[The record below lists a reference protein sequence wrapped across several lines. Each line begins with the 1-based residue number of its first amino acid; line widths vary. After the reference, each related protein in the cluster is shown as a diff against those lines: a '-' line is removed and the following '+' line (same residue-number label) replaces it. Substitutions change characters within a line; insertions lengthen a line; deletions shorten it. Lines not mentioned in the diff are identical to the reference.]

1 MIFNIHQSFLS
12 MIKSRTWAA
21 LLMSASPAAGG
32 FIPGEGLR
40 GVKGP
45 PSFPDAAD
53 PLSGSTLS
61 ELPSGS
67 SGLLLLADGTRFEGR
82 LFGAEKIAEGELVFT
97 TGMCGY
103 QESLTDPSFA
113 GQVLTF
119 TYPLLGNY
127 GIHPGVSESS
137 SVHPRGVVCKQ
148 QIPNP
153 DHRDSLGSVHDFLV
167 AHNVPGI
174 EGIDTRALTR
184 RVREHG
190 TLLCVFGPSESE
202 EEMARILEE
211 MSPPDAEDLVSQVT
225 CEKPVIVNPGAEDD
239 RGNRLP
245 RVAAIDCG
253 IKYNI
258 LRELSR
264 RFEVV
269 WCPASMSLEQI
280 IREWSPDALFAS
292 NGPGDPAHP
301 GAASDARRT
310 LASAVRNGMPVMGI
324 CLGHQLMGLAAGLR
338 TYKLR
343 YGHRGSNQPVM
354 DLETRRVHI
363 TSQNHGFAVE
373 DPVKGM
379 MAPHPSGTYSDVTE
393 NVLGADFKVRY
404 LNSNDGTVEGLDLL
418 DKPAFTIQFHPE
430 ACPGPH
436 DASPLFDRFQKM
448 VEEHLEKSPAELVTK
463 EGLDA

>member
-1 MIFNIHQSFLS
+1 
-12 MIKSRTWAA
+12 
-21 LLMSASPAAGG
+21 MSESSEHGG
-32 FIPGEGLR
+32 FCPGAEIR
-40 GVKGP
+40 GVEYP
-45 PSFPDAAD
+45 PTFPDAAD
-53 PLSGSTLS
+53 SLLKSPGS
-61 ELPSGS
+61 EQPSGS
-67 SGLLLLADGTRFEGR
+67 KGVLLLADGTRFEGT
-82 LFGAEKIAEGELVFT
+82 LFGTEEIAEGELVFT

-127 GIHPGVSESS
+127 GVHPGVSESS

-148 QIPNP
+148 HMAFP
-153 DHRDSLGSVHDFLV
+153 DHRDSVGSVHDLLV
-167 AHNVPGI
+167 AHNIPGI

-190 TLLCVFGPSESE
+190 TLLCVFGPAERAD
-202 EEMARILEE
+202 EMETILQE
-211 MSPPDAEDLVSQVT
+211 MTPPDADDLVAEVT
-225 CEKPVIVNPGAEDD
+225 CDEPRLLNPGATDEK
-239 RGNRLP
+239 GESLP
-245 RVAAIDCG
+245 RLAAIDCG
-253 IKYNI
+253 VKHNI
-258 LRELSR
+258 LRELCR

-269 WCPASMSLEQI
+269 WCPASMTLEEMN
-280 IREWSPDALFAS
+280 RDWLPDALFAS

-301 GAASDARRT
+301 GVATDARKT
-310 LASAVRNGMPVMGI
+310 LAAAVRQGMPVMGI

-373 DPVKGM
+373 DPIQGM
-379 MAPHPSGTYSDVTE
+379 LAPHPSGACSEVTD
-393 NVLGADFKVRY
+393 NVLGAEFKVRHV
-404 LNSNDGTVEGLDLL
+404 NSNDGTVEGLDLL

-436 DASPLFDRFQKM
+436 DASPLFDRFQNM
-448 VEEHLEKSPAELVTK
+448 VAEHLSRAGSEIVTK
-463 EGLDA
+463 DGGA

>member
-1 MIFNIHQSFLS
+1 

-21 LLMSASPAAGG
+21 LLMSGDSPAGG
-32 FIPGEGLR
+32 FCPGAGVR
-40 GVKGP
+40 GVKDP

-53 PLSGSTLS
+53 PLLESRGSDQ
-61 ELPSGS
+61 PSGS
-67 SGLLLLADGTRFEGR
+67 KGILLLADGTRFEGQ
-82 LFGAEKIAEGELVFT
+82 LFGAEEIAEGELVFT

-127 GIHPGVSESS
+127 GIIPGISESS

-148 QIPNP
+148 HMAFP
-153 DHRDSLGSVHDFLV
+153 DHRHSVGSIHDLLV
-167 AHNVPGI
+167 AHNIPGI
-174 EGIDTRALTR
+174 EGVDTRALTR

-190 TLLCVFGPSESE
+190 TLLSVFGPLE
-202 EEMARILEE
+202 RLEE
-211 MSPPDAEDLVSQVT
+211 MEAILSEMTPPDKEDLVSEVT
-225 CEKPVIVNPGAEDD
+225 CERPVLLNPGAKDEK
-239 RGNRLP
+239 GNPLP
-245 RVAAIDCG
+245 RLAAIDCG
-253 IKYNI
+253 IKHNI
-258 LRELSR
+258 LRELCS

-269 WCPASMSLEQI
+269 WCPATMPMEEI
-280 IREWSPDALFAS
+280 TRDWSPDAIFAS
-292 NGPGDPAHP
+292 NGPGDPAHS
-301 GAASDARRT
+301 GAATDARKT
-310 LASAVRNGMPVMGI
+310 LASAVRLGMPVMGI

-354 DLETRRVHI
+354 DLETGRVHI

-379 MAPHPSGTYSDVTE
+379 LAPHPSGTCSEESE
-393 NVLGADFKVRY
+393 NVLGADFKVRHV
-404 LNSNDGTVEGLDLL
+404 NSNDGTVEGLDLL

-436 DASPLFDRFQKM
+436 DASPLFDRFQDIVDQYLSTSK
-448 VEEHLEKSPAELVTK
+448 AEITTRG
-463 EGLDA
+463 ES

>member
-1 MIFNIHQSFLS
+1 MS
-12 MIKSRTWAA
+12 KS
-21 LLMSASPAAGG
+21 SAHGG
-32 FIPGEGLR
+32 FCPGAGIR
-40 GVKGP
+40 GVEHP
-45 PSFPDAAD
+45 PNFQDAAD
-53 PLSGSTLS
+53 PLLNSPSS
-61 ELPSGS
+61 EQPSGS
-67 SGLLLLADGTRFEGR
+67 KGILLLADGTRFEGT
-82 LFGAEKIAEGELVFT
+82 LFGSEEIAEGELVFT

-127 GIHPGVSESS
+127 GVHPGVSESS

-148 QIPNP
+148 HMTFP
-153 DHRDSLGSVHDFLV
+153 DHRDSVGSVHDLLV
-167 AHNVPGI
+167 AHNIPGI

-190 TLLCVFGPSESE
+190 TLLCVFGPAERVD
-202 EEMARILEE
+202 EMETILRE
-211 MSPPDAEDLVSQVT
+211 MTPPDADDLVAEVT
-225 CEKPVIVNPGAEDD
+225 CDEPRLLNPGATDEN
-239 RGNRLP
+239 GQGLP
-245 RVAAIDCG
+245 RLAAIDCG
-253 IKYNI
+253 VKHNI
-258 LRELSR
+258 LRELCR

-269 WCPASMSLEQI
+269 WCPASMTLEEMT
-280 IREWSPDALFAS
+280 RDWSPDALFAS

-301 GAASDARRT
+301 GAATDARKT
-310 LASAVRNGMPVMGI
+310 LAAAVRQGMPVMGI

-373 DPVKGM
+373 DPIQGM
-379 MAPHPSGTYSDVTE
+379 LAPHPSGACSEVTD
-393 NVLGADFKVRY
+393 NVLGAEFKVRHV
-404 LNSNDGTVEGLDLL
+404 NSNDGTVEGLDLL

-436 DASPLFDRFQKM
+436 DASPLFDRFQNM
-448 VEEHLEKSPAELVTK
+448 VAEHLSRAGTEIVTK
-463 EGLDA
+463 DGGP

>member
-1 MIFNIHQSFLS
+1 
-12 MIKSRTWAA
+12 
-21 LLMSASPAAGG
+21 MSESSVHGG
-32 FIPGEGLR
+32 FCPGAGIH
-40 GVKGP
+40 GVEHP
-45 PSFPDAAD
+45 PTFPDAAD
-53 PLSGSTLS
+53 PLLNSPGS
-61 ELPSGS
+61 EQPSGS
-67 SGLLLLADGTRFEGR
+67 KGVLLLADGTRFEGT
-82 LFGAEKIAEGELVFT
+82 LFGTEEIAEGELVFT

-127 GIHPGVSESS
+127 GVHPGVSESS

-148 QIPNP
+148 HMTFP
-153 DHRDSLGSVHDFLV
+153 DHRDSVGSVHDLLV
-167 AHNVPGI
+167 AHNIPGI

-190 TLLCVFGPSESE
+190 TLLCVFGPAERAD
-202 EEMARILEE
+202 EMETILRE
-211 MSPPDAEDLVSQVT
+211 MTPPDADDLVAEVT
-225 CEKPVIVNPGAEDD
+225 CDEPRLLNPGATDEK
-239 RGNRLP
+239 GESLP
-245 RVAAIDCG
+245 RLAAIDCG
-253 IKYNI
+253 VKHNI
-258 LRELSR
+258 LRELCR

-269 WCPASMSLEQI
+269 WCPASMTLEEMN
-280 IREWSPDALFAS
+280 RDWSPDALFAS

-301 GAASDARRT
+301 GAATDARKT
-310 LASAVRNGMPVMGI
+310 LAAAVRQGMPVMGI

-373 DPVKGM
+373 DPIQGM
-379 MAPHPSGTYSDVTE
+379 LAPHPSGACSEVTD
-393 NVLGADFKVRY
+393 NVLGAEFKVRHV
-404 LNSNDGTVEGLDLL
+404 NSNDGTVEGLDLL

-436 DASPLFDRFQKM
+436 DASPLFDRFQNM
-448 VEEHLEKSPAELVTK
+448 VSEHLSRAGAEIVTK
-463 EGLDA
+463 DGGA

>member
-1 MIFNIHQSFLS
+1 
-12 MIKSRTWAA
+12 
-21 LLMSASPAAGG
+21 MSESSAHGG
-32 FIPGEGLR
+32 FCPGAGIS
-40 GVKGP
+40 GVEHP
-45 PSFPDAAD
+45 PTFADAAD
-53 PLSGSTLS
+53 SLLNSPGP
-61 ELPSGS
+61 EHPSGS
-67 SGLLLLADGTRFEGR
+67 KGILLLADGTRFEGT
-82 LFGAEKIAEGELVFT
+82 LFGTEQIAEGELVFT

-148 QIPNP
+148 HMAFP
-153 DHRDSLGSVHDFLV
+153 DHRNSVGSVHDLLV
-167 AHNVPGI
+167 ANNIPGI

-190 TLLCVFGPSESE
+190 TLLCVFGPAERVD
-202 EEMARILEE
+202 EMETILRE
-211 MSPPDAEDLVSQVT
+211 MTPPDADDLVAEVT
-225 CEKPVIVNPGAEDD
+225 CDEPRLLNPGATDEK
-239 RGNRLP
+239 GAALP
-245 RVAAIDCG
+245 RLAAIDCG
-253 IKYNI
+253 VKHNI
-258 LRELSR
+258 LRELCL

-269 WCPASMSLEQI
+269 WCPASMTLEEM
-280 IREWSPDALFAS
+280 IRDWSPDALFAS

-301 GAASDARRT
+301 GAATDARKT
-310 LASAVRNGMPVMGI
+310 LAAAVRQGMPVMGI

-373 DPVKGM
+373 DPIQGM
-379 MAPHPSGTYSDVTE
+379 LAPHPSGACSEVTD
-393 NVLGADFKVRY
+393 NILGAEFKVRHI
-404 LNSNDGTVEGLDLL
+404 NSNDGTVEGLDLL

-436 DASPLFDRFQKM
+436 DASPLFDRFQNM
-448 VEEHLEKSPAELVTK
+448 VAEHLIKAGAEIVRK
-463 EGLDA
+463 DGGV

>member
-1 MIFNIHQSFLS
+1 
-12 MIKSRTWAA
+12 
-21 LLMSASPAAGG
+21 MSESSAHGG
-32 FIPGEGLR
+32 FCPGAGIS
-40 GVKGP
+40 GVEHP
-45 PSFPDAAD
+45 PTFADAAD
-53 PLSGSTLS
+53 SLLNSPGP
-61 ELPSGS
+61 EHPSGS
-67 SGLLLLADGTRFEGR
+67 KGILLLADGTRFEGT
-82 LFGAEKIAEGELVFT
+82 LFGTEQIAEGELVFT

-148 QIPNP
+148 HMAFP
-153 DHRDSLGSVHDFLV
+153 DHRNSVGSVHDLLV
-167 AHNVPGI
+167 ANNIPGI

-190 TLLCVFGPSESE
+190 TLLCVFGPAERVD
-202 EEMARILEE
+202 EMETILRE
-211 MSPPDAEDLVSQVT
+211 MTPPDADDLVSEVT
-225 CEKPVIVNPGAEDD
+225 CDEPRLLNPGATDEK
-239 RGNRLP
+239 GAALP
-245 RVAAIDCG
+245 RLAAIDCG
-253 IKYNI
+253 VKHNI
-258 LRELSR
+258 LRELCL

-269 WCPASMSLEQI
+269 WCPASMTLEEM
-280 IREWSPDALFAS
+280 IRDWSPDALFAS

-301 GAASDARRT
+301 GAATDARKT
-310 LASAVRNGMPVMGI
+310 LAAAVRQGMPVMGI

-373 DPVKGM
+373 DPIQGM
-379 MAPHPSGTYSDVTE
+379 LAPHPSGACSEVTD
-393 NVLGADFKVRY
+393 NILGAEFKVRHI
-404 LNSNDGTVEGLDLL
+404 NSNDGTVEGLDLL

-436 DASPLFDRFQKM
+436 DASPLFDRFQNM
-448 VEEHLEKSPAELVTK
+448 VAEHLSKAGAEIVRK
-463 EGLDA
+463 DGGV

>member
-1 MIFNIHQSFLS
+1 
-12 MIKSRTWAA
+12 
-21 LLMSASPAAGG
+21 MSESSAHGG
-32 FIPGEGLR
+32 FCPGAGIR
-40 GVKGP
+40 GVEP
-45 PSFPDAAD
+45 PPTFPDAAD
-53 PLSGSTLS
+53 PLLNSPGS
-61 ELPSGS
+61 EQPSGS
-67 SGLLLLADGTRFEGR
+67 KGVLLLADGTRFEGT
-82 LFGAEKIAEGELVFT
+82 LFGTEEIAEGELVFT

-127 GIHPGVSESS
+127 GVHPGVSESS

-148 QIPNP
+148 HMTFP
-153 DHRDSLGSVHDFLV
+153 DHRDSVGSVHDLLV
-167 AHNVPGI
+167 AHNIPGI

-190 TLLCVFGPSESE
+190 TLLCVFGPAERAD
-202 EEMARILEE
+202 EMATILRE
-211 MSPPDAEDLVSQVT
+211 MTPPDADDLVAEVT
-225 CEKPVIVNPGAEDD
+225 CDEPRLLNPGATDEK
-239 RGNRLP
+239 GESLP
-245 RVAAIDCG
+245 RLAAIDCG
-253 IKYNI
+253 VKHNI
-258 LRELSR
+258 LRELCR

-269 WCPASMSLEQI
+269 WCPASMTLEEMN
-280 IREWSPDALFAS
+280 RDWSPDALFAS

-301 GAASDARRT
+301 GEATDARKT
-310 LASAVRNGMPVMGI
+310 LAAAFRQGMPVMGI

-373 DPVKGM
+373 DPIQGM
-379 MAPHPSGTYSDVTE
+379 LAPHPSGACSEVTD
-393 NVLGADFKVRY
+393 NVLGAEFKVRHV
-404 LNSNDGTVEGLDLL
+404 NSNDGTVEGLDLL

-436 DASPLFDRFQKM
+436 DASPLFDRFQNM
-448 VEEHLEKSPAELVTK
+448 VAEHLSRAGAEIVTK
-463 EGLDA
+463 DGGA

>member
-1 MIFNIHQSFLS
+1 
-12 MIKSRTWAA
+12 MIKSRTRAA
-21 LLMSASPAAGG
+21 LLMSMTPVGGG
-32 FIPGEGLR
+32 FCPGA
-40 GVKGP
+40 GVNGVHSP

-53 PLSGSTLS
+53 ILAESGGS
-61 ELPSGS
+61 EQPSGS
-67 SGLLLLADGTRFEGR
+67 SGTLLLADGTRFEGK
-82 LFGAEKIAEGELVFT
+82 LFGAEEIAEGELVFT

-127 GIHPGVSESS
+127 GIIPGISESS
-137 SVHPRGVVCKQ
+137 SVHPRGVVCRQ
-148 QIPNP
+148 HMPFP
-153 DHRDSLGSVHDFLV
+153 DHRDSVGSIHDLLV
-167 AHNVPGI
+167 SHNVPGI

-190 TLLCVFGPSESE
+190 TLLCVFGPSERLD
-202 EEMARILEE
+202 EMEIILDE
-211 MSPPDAEDLVSQVT
+211 MTPPDADDLVSQVT
-225 CEKPVIVNPGAEDD
+225 CDQPVLLNPGAKDANGEL
-239 RGNRLP
+239 LP
-245 RVAAIDCG
+245 RLAAIDCG
-253 IKYNI
+253 IKHNI
-258 LRELSR
+258 LRELCT

-269 WCPASMSLEQI
+269 WCPATITLDEIS
-280 IREWSPDALFAS
+280 RDWSPDALFAS

-301 GAASDARRT
+301 GAATDARRT
-310 LASAVRNGMPVMGI
+310 LASAVRQGMPVMGI

-354 DLETRRVHI
+354 DLETQRVHI

-379 MAPHPSGTYSDVTE
+379 LAPHPSGACSDLSD
-393 NVLGADFKVRY
+393 NVLGAEFKVRHV
-404 LNSNDGTVEGLDLL
+404 NSNDGTVEGLDLL

-448 VEEHLEKSPAELVTK
+448 VVEHLGVTKAELVASR
-463 EGLDA
+463 GGGS

>member
-1 MIFNIHQSFLS
+1 
-12 MIKSRTWAA
+12 
-21 LLMSASPAAGG
+21 MSESSAHGG
-32 FIPGEGLR
+32 FCPGA
-40 GVKGP
+40 GVSGVEHP
-45 PSFPDAAD
+45 PTFADAAD
-53 PLSGSTLS
+53 SLLNSPGP
-61 ELPSGS
+61 EHPSGS
-67 SGLLLLADGTRFEGR
+67 KGILLLADGTRFEGT
-82 LFGAEKIAEGELVFT
+82 LFGTEQIAEGELVFT

-127 GIHPGVSESS
+127 GIHPSVSESS

-148 QIPNP
+148 HMAFP
-153 DHRDSLGSVHDFLV
+153 DHRNSVGSVHDLLV
-167 AHNVPGI
+167 ANNIPGI

-190 TLLCVFGPSESE
+190 TLLCVFGPAERVD
-202 EEMARILEE
+202 EMETILRE
-211 MSPPDAEDLVSQVT
+211 MTPPDADDLVAEVT
-225 CEKPVIVNPGAEDD
+225 CDEPRLLNPGATDEK
-239 RGNRLP
+239 GAALP
-245 RVAAIDCG
+245 RLAAIDCG
-253 IKYNI
+253 VKHNI
-258 LRELSR
+258 LRELCL

-269 WCPASMSLEQI
+269 WCPASMTLEEM
-280 IREWSPDALFAS
+280 IRDWSPEALFAS

-301 GAASDARRT
+301 GAATDARKT
-310 LASAVRNGMPVMGI
+310 LAAAVRQGMPVMGI

-373 DPVKGM
+373 DPIQGM
-379 MAPHPSGTYSDVTE
+379 LAPHPSGACSEVTD
-393 NVLGADFKVRY
+393 NILGAEFKVRHI
-404 LNSNDGTVEGLDLL
+404 NSNDGTVEGLDLL

-436 DASPLFDRFQKM
+436 DASPLFDRFQNM
-448 VEEHLEKSPAELVTK
+448 VAEHLSKAGAEIVRK
-463 EGLDA
+463 DGGV

>member
-1 MIFNIHQSFLS
+1 
-12 MIKSRTWAA
+12 MIKSRTRAA
-21 LLMSASPAAGG
+21 LLMSATSVEGG
-32 FIPGEGLR
+32 FCPGAGIN
-40 GVKGP
+40 GVHSP

-53 PLSGSTLS
+53 ILAESVGS
-61 ELPSGS
+61 EQPSGS
-67 SGLLLLADGTRFEGR
+67 SGTLLLADGTRFDGK
-82 LFGAEKIAEGELVFT
+82 LFGAEEIAEGELVFT

-103 QESLTDPSFA
+103 QESITDPSFA

-127 GIHPGVSESS
+127 GIIPGISESS
-137 SVHPRGVVCKQ
+137 SVHPRGVVCRQ
-148 QIPNP
+148 HMPFP
-153 DHRDSLGSVHDFLV
+153 DHRDSIGSIHDLLV

-190 TLLCVFGPSESE
+190 TLLCVFGPSERLD
-202 EEMARILEE
+202 EMETILRE
-211 MSPPDAEDLVSQVT
+211 MTPPDADDLVSLVT
-225 CEKPVIVNPGAEDD
+225 CNQPVLLNPGARDANGEP
-239 RGNRLP
+239 LP
-245 RVAAIDCG
+245 RLAAIDCG
-253 IKYNI
+253 IKHNI
-258 LRELSR
+258 LRELCT
-264 RFEVV
+264 RFEVI
-269 WCPASMSLEQI
+269 WCPATITLDEIS
-280 IREWSPDALFAS
+280 RDWSPDALFAS

-301 GAASDARRT
+301 GAATDARKT
-310 LASAVRNGMPVMGI
+310 LASAVRQGMPVMGI

-354 DLETRRVHI
+354 DLETGRVHI

-379 MAPHPSGTYSDVTE
+379 LAPHPSGACSDSSE
-393 NVLGADFKVRY
+393 NVLGAEFRVRHV
-404 LNSNDGTVEGLDLL
+404 NSNDGTVEGLDLL

-436 DASPLFDRFQKM
+436 DASPLFDRFQQM
-448 VEEHLEKSPAELVTK
+448 VAEHLDIVKAELVTS
-463 EGLDA
+463 GGGP

>member
-1 MIFNIHQSFLS
+1 
-12 MIKSRTWAA
+12 
-21 LLMSASPAAGG
+21 MSTSPAAGG
-32 FIPGEGLR
+32 FRPGEGVN
-40 GVKGP
+40 GVTEP

-53 PLSGSTLS
+53 PLVGSNVS

-82 LFGAEKIAEGELVFT
+82 VFGAEKIAEGELVFT

-127 GIHPGVSESS
+127 GILPSVSESS

-148 QIPNP
+148 HIPNP
-153 DHRDSLGSVHDFLV
+153 DHRESLGSVHDFLV

-190 TLLCVFGPSESE
+190 TVLCVFGPSESE
-202 EEMARILEE
+202 KEMATILAE
-211 MSPPDAEDLVSQVT
+211 MTPPDNEDLVAQVT
-225 CEKPVIVNPGAEDD
+225 CDKPVLVNPGAKDEN
-239 RGNRLP
+239 GKRLP

-258 LRELSR
+258 LRELCL

-269 WCPASMSLEQI
+269 WCPATISLQEI
-280 IREWSPDALFAS
+280 ISNWSPDAIFAS

-301 GAASDARRT
+301 GAATDARRT

-354 DLETRRVHI
+354 DLETGRVHI

-379 MAPHPSGTYSDVTE
+379 MAPHPSGVCSDSME
-393 NVLGADFKVRY
+393 NVLGADFKVRHQ
-404 LNSNDGTVEGLDLL
+404 NSNDGTVEGLDLL

-436 DASPLFDRFQKM
+436 DASPLFDRFQNM
-448 VEEHLEKSPAELVTK
+448 VEGHLETPEPELVTK
-463 EGLDA
+463 KGGH

>member
-1 MIFNIHQSFLS
+1 MPES
-12 MIKSRTWAA
+12 
-21 LLMSASPAAGG
+21 SAHGG
-32 FIPGEGLR
+32 FCPGAGIS
-40 GVKGP
+40 GVEHP
-45 PSFPDAAD
+45 PTFADAAD
-53 PLSGSTLS
+53 SLLNSPGP
-61 ELPSGS
+61 EHPSGS
-67 SGLLLLADGTRFEGR
+67 KGILLLADGTRFEGT
-82 LFGAEKIAEGELVFT
+82 LFGTEQIAEGELVFT

-148 QIPNP
+148 HMAFP
-153 DHRDSLGSVHDFLV
+153 DHRNSVGSVHDLLV
-167 AHNVPGI
+167 ANNIPGI

-190 TLLCVFGPSESE
+190 TLLCVFGPAERVD
-202 EEMARILEE
+202 EMETILRE
-211 MSPPDAEDLVSQVT
+211 MTPPDADDLVAEVT
-225 CEKPVIVNPGAEDD
+225 CDEPRLLNPGATDEK
-239 RGNRLP
+239 GAALP
-245 RVAAIDCG
+245 RLAAIDCG
-253 IKYNI
+253 VKHNI
-258 LRELSR
+258 LRELCL

-269 WCPASMSLEQI
+269 WCPASMTLEEM
-280 IREWSPDALFAS
+280 IRDWSPDALFAS

-301 GAASDARRT
+301 GAATDARKT
-310 LASAVRNGMPVMGI
+310 LAAAVRQGMPVMGI

-373 DPVKGM
+373 DPIQGM
-379 MAPHPSGTYSDVTE
+379 LAPHPSGACSEVTD
-393 NVLGADFKVRY
+393 NILGAEFKVRHI
-404 LNSNDGTVEGLDLL
+404 NSNDGTVEGLDLL

-436 DASPLFDRFQKM
+436 DASPLFDRFQNM
-448 VEEHLEKSPAELVTK
+448 VAEHLSKAGAEIVRK
-463 EGLDA
+463 DGGV

>member
-1 MIFNIHQSFLS
+1 
-12 MIKSRTWAA
+12 
-21 LLMSASPAAGG
+21 MSESSGHGG
-32 FIPGEGLR
+32 FCPGAGIR
-40 GVKGP
+40 GVEHP
-45 PSFPDAAD
+45 PTFPDAAD
-53 PLSGSTLS
+53 SLLNSPGS
-61 ELPSGS
+61 EQPSGS
-67 SGLLLLADGTRFEGR
+67 KGVLLLADGTRFEGT
-82 LFGAEKIAEGELVFT
+82 LFGTEEIAEGELVFT

-127 GIHPGVSESS
+127 GVHPGVSESS

-148 QIPNP
+148 HMASP
-153 DHRDSLGSVHDFLV
+153 DHRDSVGSVHDLLV
-167 AHNVPGI
+167 AHNIPGI

-190 TLLCVFGPSESE
+190 TLLCVFGPAERAD
-202 EEMARILEE
+202 EMETILQE
-211 MSPPDAEDLVSQVT
+211 MTPPDADDLVAEVT
-225 CEKPVIVNPGAEDD
+225 CDEPRLLNPGATDEK
-239 RGNRLP
+239 GESLP
-245 RVAAIDCG
+245 RLAAIDCG
-253 IKYNI
+253 VKHNI
-258 LRELSR
+258 LRELCR

-269 WCPASMSLEQI
+269 WCPASMTLEEM
-280 IREWSPDALFAS
+280 IRDWSPDALFAS

-301 GAASDARRT
+301 GAATDARKT
-310 LASAVRNGMPVMGI
+310 LAAAVRQGMPVMGI

-373 DPVKGM
+373 DPIQGM
-379 MAPHPSGTYSDVTE
+379 LAPHPSGACSEVTD
-393 NVLGADFKVRY
+393 NVLGAEFKVRHV
-404 LNSNDGTVEGLDLL
+404 NSNDGTVEGLDLL

-436 DASPLFDRFQKM
+436 DASPLFDRFQNM
-448 VEEHLEKSPAELVTK
+448 VAEHLNSAGAEVVTK
-463 EGLDA
+463 DGGA

>member
-1 MIFNIHQSFLS
+1 
-12 MIKSRTWAA
+12 
-21 LLMSASPAAGG
+21 MSESSAHGG
-32 FIPGEGLR
+32 FCPGAGIR
-40 GVKGP
+40 GVEHP
-45 PSFPDAAD
+45 PTFQDAAD
-53 PLSGSTLS
+53 PLLS
-61 ELPSGS
+61 SPSSEQPSGS
-67 SGLLLLADGTRFEGR
+67 KGILLLADGTRFEGT
-82 LFGAEKIAEGELVFT
+82 LFGSEEIAEGELVFT

-127 GIHPGVSESS
+127 GVHPGVSESS

-148 QIPNP
+148 HMTFP
-153 DHRDSLGSVHDFLV
+153 DHRDSVGSVHDLLV
-167 AHNVPGI
+167 AHNIPGI

-190 TLLCVFGPSESE
+190 TLLCVFGPAERVD
-202 EEMARILEE
+202 EMETILRE
-211 MSPPDAEDLVSQVT
+211 MTPPDADDLVAEVT
-225 CEKPVIVNPGAEDD
+225 CDEPRLLNPGATDEN
-239 RGNRLP
+239 GQGLP
-245 RVAAIDCG
+245 RLAAIDCG
-253 IKYNI
+253 VKHNI
-258 LRELSR
+258 LRELCR

-269 WCPASMSLEQI
+269 WCPASMTLEEMT
-280 IREWSPDALFAS
+280 RDWSPDALFAS

-301 GAASDARRT
+301 GAATDARKT
-310 LASAVRNGMPVMGI
+310 LAAAVRQGMPVMGI

-373 DPVKGM
+373 DPIQGM
-379 MAPHPSGTYSDVTE
+379 LAPHPSGACSEVTD
-393 NVLGADFKVRY
+393 NVLGAEFKVRHV
-404 LNSNDGTVEGLDLL
+404 NSNDGTVEGLDLL

-436 DASPLFDRFQKM
+436 DASPLFDRFQNM
-448 VEEHLEKSPAELVTK
+448 VAEHLSKAGAEIVTK
-463 EGLDA
+463 DGGP